1 MPSDAPQGLL
11 AEFAGAD
18 ALLAAARRARA
29 AGYTRLDAYSPFSV
43 EGLADIL
50 DVRTPR
56 VRPVMLIAGL
66 LGAGLELG
74 LQLYSATVAYP
85 INSGGRPL
93 ASLPAFIP
101 TTFEFGILFA
111 ALAGFVSF
119 LAGAR
124 LPRPHHPIFDAR
136 GFERATD
143 RGFFLEIA
151 AADPRFDPT
160 ETRRFLEGLG
170 PRAVEDLR

>member
-1 MPSDAPQGLL
+1 MATAAPQGLL

-29 AGYTRLDAYSPFSV
+29 AGYTRLDAYSPFAV
-43 EGLADIL
+43 EGLADVL
-50 DVRTPR
+50 DVGAPK
-56 VRPVMLIAGL
+56 VRPVMLVAGI
-66 LGAGLELG
+66 LGAGLGLG

-111 ALAGFVSF
+111 ALAGFVTF
-119 LAGAR
+119 LASAG

-136 GFERATD
+136 GFERASD

-151 AADPRFDPT
+151 AADPRFDAD
-160 ETRRFLEGLG
+160 ETRRFLDGLS
-170 PRAVEDLR
+170 PRRVEVLP